1 MEQRKDD
8 FIGEVQVRSNDSQE
22 IKSFELFA
30 HEFRV
35 NDATGEVD
43 FLDEQVRDHLLRQVE
58 AGVLLTASHEIGAP
72 VDAAAPRST
81 GGLNLRV

>member
-1 MEQRKDD
+1 MDKRTDD
-8 FIGEVQVRSNDSQE
+8 FIGEVQVRSDDSQE

-43 FLDEQVRDHLLRQVE
+43 FLNEEVRDRLLRQV
-58 AGVLLTASHEIGAP
+58 AAAILLTVRHEIEAP
-72 VDAAAPRST
+72 EDPEPVA
-81 GGLNLRV
+81 

>member
-1 MEQRKDD
+1 MDKRTDD

-43 FLDEQVRDHLLRQVE
+43 FIDVEVRDRLHRQVT
-58 AGVLLTASHEIGAP
+58 AAVLLTVRHEIEAP
-72 VDAAAPRST
+72 DDPEPPHSDRPEW
-81 GGLNLRV
+81 G

>member
-35 NDATGEVD
+35 KDATGEVD
-43 FLDEQVRDHLLRQVE
+43 FLDEEVRDRLLRQVE
-58 AGVLLTASHEIGAP
+58 AGVLLTASHEIGGP
-72 VDAAAPRST
+72 VDAGRAT
-81 GGLNLRV
+81 

>member
-1 MEQRKDD
+1 MDKRTDD
-8 FIGEVQVRSNDSQE
+8 FIGEVEVRSNDSQE

-43 FLDEQVRDHLLRQVE
+43 FLDDEVRDRLLRHV
-58 AGVLLTASHEIGAP
+58 AAAILLTVQHELTAP
-72 VDAAAPRST
+72 VEPEPVA
-81 GGLNLRV
+81 

>member
-1 MEQRKDD
+1 MDKRQDD

-43 FLDEQVRDHLLRQVE
+43 FLDKQVRDHLLRQVE
-58 AGVLLTASHEIGAP
+58 AGVLLTVSHEIGGP
-72 VDAAAPRST
+72 VDA
-81 GGLNLRV
+81 GRVT